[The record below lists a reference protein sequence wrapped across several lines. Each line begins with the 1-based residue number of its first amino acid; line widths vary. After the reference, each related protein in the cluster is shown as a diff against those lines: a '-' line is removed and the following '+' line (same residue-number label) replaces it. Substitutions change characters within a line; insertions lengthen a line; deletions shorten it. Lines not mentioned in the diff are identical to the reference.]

1 MLARHLFI
9 AIVAACAIGSPHS
22 TSFSADGDAVAKF
35 RAEEQLAWDK
45 WRLQK
50 QKSALY
56 DANSLTLG
64 ATQPKVRIVEFFDYN
79 CPFCRRAQPRL
90 MEFLNKNPDV
100 QIVLKDVAFLGKHSL
115 AVARIMLAARKQ
127 KNTAE
132 LHSALMDQKG
142 LTTETIALDIAGI
155 LGFDIQ
161 RLKNDAE
168 GGDIQAA
175 IEETQ
180 NLAHE
185 LRFTSVPIFV
195 GGHTIISGAPEDLTE
210 MLSSI
215 AEDIRKNGCDV
226 C

>member
-1 MLARHLFI
+1 MA
-9 AIVAACAIGSPHS
+9 
-22 TSFSADGDAVAKF
+22 
-35 RAEEQLAWDK
+35 
-45 WRLQK
+45 
-50 QKSALY
+50 
-56 DANSLTLG
+56 
-64 ATQPKVRIVEFFDYN
+64 
-79 CPFCRRAQPRL
+79 
-90 MEFLNKNPDV
+90 EFLNKNPDV

-127 KNTAE
+127 KNTVE
-132 LHSALMDQKG
+132 LHNALMDQKG

-161 RLKNDAE
+161 RLKKDAE